1 MTTGFTIPFTD
12 ILEKAFKLRE
22 ENPELSIDELLK
34 EILPTISI
42 KFESNIQMNIR
53 KKTIKDDMDDDSDMV
68 RKKTLLTSEER
79 CMART
84 IYENIHLEKGLLKVM
99 RDDPKNLYG
108 DQCKCRKKEMSLF
121 CTRHSNWQSLG
132 VWNGEYSGKFSD
144 YVEKTKTGNVCQI
157 VDDEDE
163 PPKPVPKP
171 KKEKE
176 VKVDVKPKEKMVKAG
191 DTTFT
196 LKPATNLVKP
206 SEETSDD
213 EDSVD
218 AYPITIEGI
227 EYNIDES
234 NHVWTDDGD
243 LIGVYD
249 RSKKTWVSK
258 I

>member
-1 MTTGFTIPFTD
+1 
-12 ILEKAFKLRE
+12 
-22 ENPELSIDELLK
+22 
-34 EILPTISI
+34 
-42 KFESNIQMNIR
+42 
-53 KKTIKDDMDDDSDMV
+53 
-68 RKKTLLTSEER
+68 
-79 CMART
+79 MART

-163 PPKPVPKP
+163 PPKPVAKP

-191 DTTFT
+191 DTTFS
-196 LKPATNLVKP
+196 VKP

-218 AYPITIEGI
+218 VYPITIEGI
-227 EYNIDES
+227 EYNIDET
-234 NHVWTDDGD
+234 NNVWADEGYV
-243 LIGVYD
+243 IGVYD
-249 RSKKTWVSK
+249 RAKKTWVSK